1 MIRSGVRRRTAALL
15 ALGAAVTLSAC
26 ASGDETLSAPEVYDP
41 TDLRSVAVEAYSSPE
56 AMWDVMTEQC
66 RTAVALVAGGQSAY
80 IDEWHADDRQI
91 EVIGAIE
98 RTGAV
103 TYVEDGA
110 EKSQHFIQDEDGNWL
125 MECGEQ
131 D

>member
-1 MIRSGVRRRTAALL
+1 MIRSGARRRTTALL
-15 ALGAAVTLSAC
+15 VLGAAVTLSAC
-26 ASGDETLSAPEVYDP
+26 ASGDKTLHAPEVYDP
-41 TDLRSVAVEAYSSPE
+41 TDLKSVAVQAYTSPE

-66 RTAVALVAGGQSAY
+66 RTAVALVAGGHTAFV
-80 IDEWHADDRQI
+80 ENWHAEDRQI
-91 EVIGAIE
+91 EVISAIE

-110 EKSQHFIQDEDGNWL
+110 EQSQQFVQDEDGNWL
-125 MECGEQ
+125 MECGDE

>member
-41 TDLRSVAVEAYSSPE
+41 TNLKSVAVQAYTSPE

-66 RTAVALVAGGQSAY
+66 RTVTALMAGGQREY
-80 IDEWHADDRQI
+80 IDQWNRNAPDIQ
-91 EVIGAIE
+91 VIGEVE

-110 EKSQHFIQDEDGNWL
+110 EKSAQFVQDEDGNWL
-125 MECGEQ
+125 LDCGEQ
-131 D
+131 R